1 MLKFI
6 NCNVRMTKK
15 HKVLIM
21 NSIELKKLRK
31 EKGLTQEQLAKI
43 IGVSTKTIVNYEK
56 GTVIPNS
63 KREIL
68 HNTLIMNNSLSENSF
83 KNDHLPTNELKEINP
98 SHSVIEL
105 IEELNERKR
114 IIELLYKNNA
124 KFDHQLVMIGLV
136 ETRLK
141 IELGHFNLSTD
152 NIDVYPYYTFFNIKD
167 YINIE
172 DLE

>member
-1 MLKFI
+1 MLIKLLQWI
-6 NCNVRMTKK
+6 KK
-15 HKVLIM
+15 HKLLIM
-21 NSIELKKLRK
+21 KSIELKKLRK

-68 HNTLIMNNSLSENSF
+68 HNTLIIDNSLPKVSF
-83 KNDHLPTNELKEINP
+83 EYDSLPTNGLKEIKL

-124 KFDHQLVMIGLV
+124 RFDHQLVMISLV

-141 IELGHFNLSTD
+141 IELGHFDLSTE
-152 NIDVYPYYTFFNIKD
+152 NIDIYPYYSFFNIND
-167 YINIE
+167 YKNVE
-172 DLE
+172 DVE